1 MGHCFVERLNVAN
14 FFRKLPS
21 LLLIFLLAFN
31 LSSLIQLCSCRS
43 IESTAAINAATDSS
57 STATEASATAS
68 PLPPS
73 PSTISSAV
81 LRARNKNLGGS
92 SIITEPKVVS
102 PSPTSLKS
110 GTGELLGHEKRF
122 SNGHQI
128 VAEALSESLSSVVST
143 STQTPPPTVDNK
155 VQSEV
160 IASAT
165 PSPALPSEETV
176 VVVVLTNNNGT
187 SGQTENVDGEC

>member
-1 MGHCFVERLNVAN
+1 MGHCFVERRLNVAN
-14 FFRKLPS
+14 FFTKLPS

-43 IESTAAINAATDSS
+43 IESTPINAAADSS
-57 STATEASATAS
+57 SSTTEVSSTTS

-81 LRARNKNLGGS
+81 LRARNKNSGGS
-92 SIITEPKVVS
+92 TVIFDPIVASSV
-102 PSPTSLKS
+102 PTPLKS

-128 VAEALSESLSSVVST
+128 VAEVLSESLSSTVS
-143 STQTPPPTVDNK
+143 STLPPSPTVDNK

-160 IASAT
+160 IASVAT
-165 PSPALPSEETV
+165 PSAASPTKETV
-176 VVVVLTNNNGT
+176 VVVVLTNNNDT
-187 SGQTENVDGEC
+187 SGQSENVDGEC